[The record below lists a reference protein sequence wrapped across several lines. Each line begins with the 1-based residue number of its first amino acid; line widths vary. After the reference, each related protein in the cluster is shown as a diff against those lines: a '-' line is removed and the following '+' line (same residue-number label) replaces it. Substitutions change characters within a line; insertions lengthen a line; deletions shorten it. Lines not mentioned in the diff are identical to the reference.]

1 MGTWPFG
8 RLPKDGDMDIS
19 SAHIPAQVISAPAEL
34 ASPHPINQD
43 QRNLIQSVKAVNA
56 SEFFGQENELT
67 FILDRATRRAVVR
80 LVSRKTG
87 EVVEQIPAEYVL
99 RMAEELKGTQT

>member
-1 MGTWPFG
+1 
-8 RLPKDGDMDIS
+8 MDIS
-19 SAHIPAQVISAPAEL
+19 STQGASQLISAPAEL
-34 ASPHPINQD
+34 PAPHPLNQD
-43 QRNLIQSVKAVNA
+43 RRNLIQSVKAVNA

-67 FILDRATRRAVVR
+67 FIVDRATRRAVVR

-99 RMAEELKGTQT
+99 RMAEELKGTTQS